1 MACARAERSGGAL
14 CVFPRCWHGVFTVS
28 VQHSDTLQ
36 LLSKC
41 SCTQAT
47 VVTASVCLCVSINTV
62 CLLTLWPN
70 DTAFPFVEA
79 RRPDVSRC
87 RLRPAPPPQSTHP
100 ALTRTHTLTIHPH
113 RQHER
118 PFFHLL
124 LHLRL
129 LTHPCVCTRTHTQH
143 HVCVRTGSR
152 AYYGNSLP

>member
-1 MACARAERSGGAL
+1 MRTGGAL
-14 CVFPRCWHGVFTVS
+14 GRSAVCVSTVFAWCFHGVRAA
-28 VQHSDTLQ
+28 QRHTLQ

-100 ALTRTHTLTIHPH
+100 ALTRKHTLTTHPH